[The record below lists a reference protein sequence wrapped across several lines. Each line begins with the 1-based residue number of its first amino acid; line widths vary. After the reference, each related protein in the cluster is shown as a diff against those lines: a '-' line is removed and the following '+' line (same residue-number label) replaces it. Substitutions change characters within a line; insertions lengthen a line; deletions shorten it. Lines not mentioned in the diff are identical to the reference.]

1 MSKDTMVAVLL
12 EHAEIYW
19 DHRSGK
25 ACCYGCDEMLCDL
38 TEDMNVQ
45 GLKLVEHQADEMLS
59 AGLGLTR
66 PAEEDAWEVGMA
78 DAKLQALG
86 IRPLVRNPYLED

>member
-1 MSKDTMVAVLL
+1 MTKEKIVAVLS
-12 EHAEIYW
+12 EHSESYW
-19 DHRSGK
+19 NHKSGK
-25 ACCYGCDEMLCDL
+25 AHCDGCDMELCDL
-38 TEDMNVQ
+38 TEDMDQ
-45 GLKLVEHQADEMLS
+45 QDGRLRDHQADMLIE

-66 PAEEDAWEVGMA
+66 PAEAEAWEKGMA

>member
-1 MSKDTMVAVLL
+1 MSKQTMVAALL

-19 DHRSGK
+19 DHKTGK
-25 ACCYGCDEMLCDL
+25 ACCYGCDAMLCEK
-38 TEDMNVQ
+38 TESMEEQ

-66 PAEEDAWEVGMA
+66 PAEADAWEVR
-78 DAKLQALG
+78 K
-86 IRPLVRNPYLED
+86 R

>member
-1 MSKDTMVAVLL
+1 MNKQTLVKILG
-12 EHAEIYW
+12 EHAEFYW
-19 DHRSGK
+19 DHESGK
-25 ACCYGCDEMLCDL
+25 AHCDGCETALCPL
-38 TEDMNVQ
+38 TEDMVYQ
-45 GLKLVEHQADEMLS
+45 DKRLHEHQADMLIE

-66 PAEEDAWEVGMA
+66 PAEAEAWEKGMA